1 MAMTSSVKYH
11 EDPYIDHVRWEVEI
25 EEREEQMYE
34 DDGKTHQTKIYP
46 ADPANGIKKA
56 YKIKLK
62 IKRYF
67 YRKKVSFTQRA
78 LVVAAG
84 HGVPNFG
91 GDDAGTMAG
100 NTSQGIPH
108 DSGMRYLCSSEE
120 LNLVHSAANVWMWQS
135 EWSGFG
141 RWHEVPANWG
151 IKQETS
157 GEREDVD
164 DEESGG
170 NGGGEGGNGGN
181 GND

>member
-1 MAMTSSVKYH
+1 M
-11 EDPYIDHVRWEVEI
+11 
-25 EEREEQMYE
+25 
-34 DDGKTHQTKIYP
+34 
-46 ADPANGIKKA
+46 
-56 YKIKLK
+56 
-62 IKRYF
+62 
-67 YRKKVSFTQRA
+67 
-78 LVVAAG
+78 
-84 HGVPNFG
+84 
-91 GDDAGTMAG
+91 
-100 NTSQGIPH
+100 
-108 DSGMRYLCSSEE
+108 CSSEE